1 MSIKESD
8 LYDPLKTYLEH
19 QGYTIGGEV
28 QECDLVAVKGDEM
41 IIIELKTRV
50 SVALL
55 IQAAR
60 RKDIS
65 DSVYIAV
72 PVPPGKK
79 DLPNARGLRNLLR
92 KLEVGLILVRF
103 MKTKTK
109 VDTVLHPVPY
119 EKRMRPKKQG
129 AILREINGRYG
140 EFNKGGIPSTEERIT
155 AYRQEAIRLAVLLKQ
170 QGEASPKTLR
180 ELSARPEKV
189 QSILAQNVYGWFERV
204 RRGVY
209 TVNDAGL
216 EALKRYEKDF
226 PELTSLF
233 KNH

>member
-8 LYDPLKTYLEH
+8 LYDPLKIYLEK
-19 QGYTIGGEV
+19 QGYTIRGEV
-28 QECDLVAVKGDEM
+28 RDCDLVALKGDEM
-41 IIIELKTRV
+41 ILIELKTRV

-55 IQAAR
+55 IQAAK

-79 DLPNARGLRNLLR
+79 DLPNSRGLRNLLR

-103 MKTKTK
+103 MKTKTR
-109 VDTVLHPVPY
+109 VDMVMHPKPY
-119 EKRMRPKKQG
+119 EKRMRPRKQN
-129 AILREINGRYG
+129 AILREVNGRYG

-155 AYRQEAIRLAVLLKQ
+155 AYRQEAVRLAVLLKE
-170 QGEASPKTLR
+170 QGEASPKQLR

-189 QSILAQNVYGWFERV
+189 QPILSQNVYGWFDRV
-204 RRGVY
+204 RKGVY
-209 TVNDAGL
+209 ILNEAGL
-216 EALKRYEKDF
+216 TALERYERDF
-226 PELTSLF
+226 PGLTSLF
-233 KNH
+233 KDH

>member
-8 LYDPLKTYLEH
+8 LYDPLKKYLEN
-19 QGYTIGGEV
+19 QGYTIGAEV
-28 QECDLVAVKGDEM
+28 RDCDLVALKGDEM
-41 IIIELKTRV
+41 ILIELKTRV

-65 DSVYIAV
+65 ESVYIAV

-79 DLPNARGLRNLLR
+79 DIPNSKGLRHLLR

-109 VDTVLHPVPY
+109 VDMVLHPRPY
-119 EKRMRPKKQG
+119 EKRMRSKKQI
-129 AILREINGRYG
+129 AILREVNGRYG
-140 EFNKGGIPSTEERIT
+140 EFNKGGIPSREERIT
-155 AYRQEAIRLAVLLKQ
+155 AYRQESIRLAVLLKRR
-170 QGEASPKTLR
+170 GEASPKDLR
-180 ELSARPEKV
+180 EMSARPDKV
-189 QSILAQNVYGWFERV
+189 QPILSHNVYGWFDRV

-209 TVNDAGL
+209 RLNDAGVTAL
-216 EALKRYEKDF
+216 ERYERDYPRLTAFFKD
-226 PELTSLF
+226 
-233 KNH
+233 H